1 MLTWQETLFRLF
13 ISAVLGGLIG
23 LDRGR
28 RDLGAGLR
36 THMLVSVGSALLM
49 LVSAYG
55 FSPSLKP
62 SLVVLDPSR
71 VAAQVVSGIG
81 FLGAGTILMRK
92 EIVKGLTT
100 AAGIWAVAAVGLAV
114 GGGLYGAAL
123 FATAIML
130 GILVVLKPIENRF
143 LGRWRKDRV
152 TVTWDP
158 ERCELSSISQAVQR
172 SKTSSA
178 RVEIDYHFTGGANR
192 SERFDL
198 MVTSRSS
205 LPAGN
210 ALRGNSETVIALIG
224 QLKKLQ
230 GILKIESTSLGST
243 ITDAPGEEETR

>member
-1 MLTWQETLFRLF
+1 MLTWQETVIRLF
-13 ISAVLGGLIG
+13 IAAVLGGLIG

-55 FSPSLKP
+55 FTPSLKP

-100 AAGIWAVAAVGLAV
+100 AAGIWAVAAIGLAV

-143 LGRWRKDRV
+143 LRRWSKDRV

-158 ERCELSSISQAVQR
+158 ERCELSSVSQAVQR
-172 SKTSSA
+172 SKTRS
-178 RVEIDYHFTGGANR
+178 VQIEIDYHFTGGENR
-192 SERFDL
+192 SEWVDL
-198 MVTSRSS
+198 VVMSRSS

-210 ALRGNSETVIALIG
+210 ALQGNSETVIALIG

-230 GILKIESTSLGST
+230 GILKIESTSLGAT
-243 ITDAPGEEETR
+243 FTDAPGEEETR

>member
-1 MLTWQETLFRLF
+1 MLTWQETVIRLF
-13 ISAVLGGLIG
+13 IAAVLGGLIG

-100 AAGIWAVAAVGLAV
+100 AAGIWAVAAIGLAV

-158 ERCELSSISQAVQR
+158 ERCELSSVSQAVQR
-172 SKTSSA
+172 SKTPSA

-192 SERFDL
+192 SERVDL
-198 MVTSRSS
+198 VVTSRS
-205 LPAGN
+205 LPAGS
-210 ALRGNSETVIALIG
+210 ALPGNYQTVIALIG

-230 GILKIESTSLGST
+230 GILTIESTSLGAT
-243 ITDAPGEEETR
+243 ITDAPDEEETR